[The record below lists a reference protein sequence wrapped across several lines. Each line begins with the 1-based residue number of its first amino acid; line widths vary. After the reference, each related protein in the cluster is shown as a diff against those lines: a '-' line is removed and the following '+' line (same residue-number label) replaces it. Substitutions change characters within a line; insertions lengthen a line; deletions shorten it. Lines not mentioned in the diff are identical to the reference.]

1 MGLGDRAKHKA
12 EDLGG
17 KAKEATGE
25 ATDNDRLV
33 AEGKADQD
41 KASVK
46 DAVDHVKDAF
56 KDINDRM
63 H

>member
-1 MGLGDRAKHKA
+1 MGLGDQAKHKM
-12 EDLGG
+12 EDLVG